1 VDCSGGN
8 PRRRNRCLFGVDL
21 VAARNYKKDMS
32 TTRQVL
38 DDPVLL
44 GLILTAIAINLA
56 VLGLKLERRR
66 AHQVTD

>member
-1 VDCSGGN
+1 MDCSGGN
-8 PRRRNRCLFGVDL
+8 PPRRNRCVFGVDL
-21 VAARNYKKDMS
+21 VDLGNYKTAMS

-56 VLGLKLERRR
+56 ALGFKLERRR